1 MSELKPCPFCGGESE
16 VVELESVY
24 LYGFVA
30 RCANEDCIIVAET
43 DMCPTEAEAVE
54 AWNTRAERTCETCPQ
69 MDNPD
74 SFIRHLMGR
83 GTCELE
89 ELARDMYK
97 ALVMMI
103 AVPSYADAHSSE
115 LEAIDDRA
123 HSLGVVVE

>member
-54 AWNTRAERTCETCPQ
+54 AWNTRAERTCENISDPPEGFLCSSCGWGDFAEPSHLLTTAKFAGNDKGPNHCP
-69 MDNPD
+69 NC
-74 SFIRHLMGR
+74 G
-83 GTCELE
+83 
-89 ELARDMYK
+89 AR
-97 ALVMMI
+97 
-103 AVPSYADAHSSE
+103 
-115 LEAIDDRA
+115 
-123 HSLGVVVE
+123 VVGE